1 MFSDCIK
8 LKLTSILIKEKFKT
22 PKTTNMEYMFNN
34 FKSLNSL
41 NVLLFNSTSVKI

>member
-22 PKTTNMEYMFNN
+22 SKATNMEYMFNN
-34 FKSLNSL
+34 CKSLSSL
-41 NVLLFNSTSVKI
+41 NVLLFLQHQ